1 MIRLAFAI
9 HSTRTWLG
17 GINVIL
23 NLINSILLSPKFSSR
38 IKIALFTDSKHKLNK
53 FKLDKHIEIIE
64 SPELFKI
71 NFLCKIIDKIS
82 IILFSKTIYLEKILR
97 KYNVDFITHTTFV
110 TGKKS
115 IAKSIVWIPD
125 FQYIYFPEL
134 FSFKYRLLRK
144 INTYI
149 YKKHAFKILLSSK
162 SALSDIKKICNI
174 ENKKIIISK
183 FTFNL
188 PKPKNLKKFSYLKKK
203 YSINKNFFYLP
214 NQYWF
219 HKNHKAV
226 IEAINIIKK
235 KSNKNITV
243 YSSGSKEDYR
253 FKNNFENLFNL
264 VKKYK
269 LNKNYIYLGLIP
281 YLDVMSLIY
290 YSSAVINP
298 SLFEGWSS
306 TVEQAK
312 AYNKK
317 IILSDIS
324 VHREQKP
331 KYSYFFHP
339 KNFLILSK
347 ILIKINSSKKTLP
360 KNIKL
365 NLKKNIENYTNEYCK
380 IILKN

>member
-1 MIRLAFAI
+1 MIRLAFVI

-23 NLINSILLSPKFSSR
+23 NLINSISSSKFCSK
-38 IKIALFTDSKHKLNK
+38 IKILLFTDSKVKLNK
-53 FKLDKHIEIIE
+53 FKLNKNVEIIE

-71 NFLCKIIDKIS
+71 NLFCKIIDKIS
-82 IILFSKTIYLEKILR
+82 IILSSKTIYLEKIL
-97 KYNVDFITHTTFV
+97 KKHNVDFLTHTTFV

-125 FQYIYFPEL
+125 FQYLYFPEL
-134 FSFKYRLLRK
+134 FSLKYKLLRK

-149 YKKHAFKILLSSK
+149 YNEHAFKILLSSK
-162 SALSDIKKICNI
+162 SALSDIKRICNI
-174 ENKKIIISK
+174 KKKKLIVSK
-183 FTFNL
+183 FTFNV

-203 YSINKNFFYLP
+203 YSLKRNFFYLP
-214 NQYWF
+214 NQYWV
-219 HKNHKAV
+219 HKNHKVV
-226 IEAINIIKK
+226 IEAVNIIKK
-235 KSNKNITV
+235 KSNKNVIV
-243 YSSGSKEDYR
+243 YSSGSKNDYR
-253 FKNNFENLFNL
+253 FKNNFQNLFNL
-264 VKKYK
+264 VRKYK

-290 YSSAVINP
+290 YSLAVINP

-317 IILSDIS
+317 IILSNIS

-339 KNFLILSK
+339 KNSLNLSK
-347 ILIKINSSKKTLP
+347 ILIKLNSPKKYLP
-360 KNIKL
+360 KNVDL
-365 NLKKNIENYTNEYCK
+365 NLKKNIENYTNRYCK
-380 IILKN
+380 IIFKK

>member
-1 MIRLAFAI
+1 M
-9 HSTRTWLG
+9 
-17 GINVIL
+17 
-23 NLINSILLSPKFSSR
+23 NL
-38 IKIALFTDSKHKLNK
+38 
-53 FKLDKHIEIIE
+53 
-64 SPELFKI
+64 
-71 NFLCKIIDKIS
+71 LCKIIDKIS
-82 IILFSKTIYLEKILR
+82 IILFSKTIYLENKLR

-115 IAKSIVWIPD
+115 LVKSIVWIPD
-125 FQYIYFPEL
+125 FQYLYFPEL
-134 FSFKYRLLRK
+134 FSFKYKLLRK

-149 YKKHAFKILLSSK
+149 YKEHAFKILLSSN
-162 SALSDIKKICNI
+162 SALSDIKRICNI
-174 ENKKIIISK
+174 QNKKLIVSK
-183 FTFNL
+183 FIFNV

-203 YSINKNFFYLP
+203 YSINRNFFYLP
-214 NQYWF
+214 NQYWI
-219 HKNHKAV
+219 HKNHKVV

-269 LNKNYIYLGLIP
+269 LDKNYIYLGLIP

-347 ILIKINSSKKTLP
+347 ILIKINSSKKTLT

>member
-1 MIRLAFAI
+1 MIRLAFVI

-17 GINVIL
+17 GKNVIL
-23 NLINSILLSPKFSSR
+23 NLINSISYSKFCSK
-38 IKIALFTDSKHKLNK
+38 IKILLFTDSKVKLNK
-53 FKLDKHIEIIE
+53 FKLNKNVEIIE

-71 NFLCKIIDKIS
+71 NLFCKIIDKIS
-82 IILFSKTIYLEKILR
+82 IILSSKTIYLEKIL
-97 KYNVDFITHTTFV
+97 KKHNVDFLTHTTFV

-125 FQYIYFPEL
+125 FQYLYFPEL
-134 FSFKYRLLRK
+134 FSLKYKLLRK

-149 YKKHAFKILLSSK
+149 YNEHAFKILLSSK
-162 SALSDIKKICNI
+162 SALSDIKRICNI
-174 ENKKIIISK
+174 KKKKLIVSK
-183 FTFNL
+183 FTFNV

-203 YSINKNFFYLP
+203 YSLKRNFFYLP
-214 NQYWF
+214 NQYWV
-219 HKNHKAV
+219 HKNHKVV
-226 IEAINIIKK
+226 IEAVNIIKK
-235 KSNKNITV
+235 KSNKNVIV
-243 YSSGSKEDYR
+243 YSSGSKNDYR
-253 FKNNFENLFNL
+253 FKNNFQNLFNL
-264 VKKYK
+264 VRKYK

-290 YSSAVINP
+290 YSLAVINP

-317 IILSDIS
+317 IILSNIS

-339 KNFLILSK
+339 KNSLNLSK
-347 ILIKINSSKKTLP
+347 ILIKLNSPKKYLP
-360 KNIKL
+360 KNVDL
-365 NLKKNIENYTNEYCK
+365 NLKKNIENYTNRYCK
-380 IILKN
+380 IIFKK

>member
-1 MIRLAFAI
+1 MIRLAFVI

-17 GINVIL
+17 GKNVIL
-23 NLINSILLSPKFSSR
+23 NLINSISYSKFCSK
-38 IKIALFTDSKHKLNK
+38 IKILLFTDSKVKLNK
-53 FKLDKHIEIIE
+53 FKLNKNVEIIE

-71 NFLCKIIDKIS
+71 NLFCKIIDKIS
-82 IILFSKTIYLEKILR
+82 IILSSKTIYLEKIL
-97 KYNVDFITHTTFV
+97 KKHNVDFLTHTTFV

-125 FQYIYFPEL
+125 FQYLYFPEL
-134 FSFKYRLLRK
+134 FSLKYKLLRK

-149 YKKHAFKILLSSK
+149 YNEHAFKILLSSK
-162 SALSDIKKICNI
+162 SALSDIKRICNI
-174 ENKKIIISK
+174 KKKKLIVSK
-183 FTFNL
+183 FTFNV

-203 YSINKNFFYLP
+203 YSLKRNFFYLP
-214 NQYWF
+214 NQYWV
-219 HKNHKAV
+219 HKNHKVV
-226 IEAINIIKK
+226 IEAVNIIKK
-235 KSNKNITV
+235 KSNKNVIV
-243 YSSGSKEDYR
+243 YSSGSKNDYR
-253 FKNNFENLFNL
+253 FKNNFQNLFNL
-264 VKKYK
+264 VRKYK

-290 YSSAVINP
+290 YSLAVINP

-317 IILSDIS
+317 IILSNIS

-339 KNFLILSK
+339 RNSLNLSK
-347 ILIKINSSKKTLP
+347 ILIKLNSPKKYLP
-360 KNIKL
+360 KNVDL
-365 NLKKNIENYTNEYCK
+365 NLKKNIENYTNRYCK
-380 IILKN
+380 IIFKK